1 MSKSQDIL
9 NAISG
14 FEKSRIILTACEL
27 DLFTQI
33 HQDPTTASK
42 LAESND
48 LNFAATKR
56 LLDCL
61 VSFKLLSQKKGQ
73 YEVTSEGTLFSAYSA
88 ENILPIVKVY
98 NKSWNKWH
106 NLTEVIK
113 NGQKSQLENK
123 HKGKEDVDKNFIE
136 LMHMLGR
143 ELSSEIADI
152 YNLSPFRKMLDIG
165 GASGTYSI
173 SFLKK
178 NSEMKATLFD
188 VDSVLPLAENRLKSE
203 GLLNRVELRGG
214 DYNIDELPK
223 GYDLVLVSDLIGQ
236 NSNEQN
242 FTLFKKIHNSLT
254 SNGVLLIRD
263 FVMDETHTIPE
274 SGALFSML
282 MLVETHG
289 VGVYSLREYQDV
301 LQKAGFSEIKL
312 VKKGKKKNSLIEAR
326 KST

>member
-1 MSKSQDIL
+1 MSRSQDIL
-9 NAISG
+9 NAISS

-27 DLFTQI
+27 SLFTQI
-33 HQDPTTASK
+33 HQDPTTARK
-42 LAESND
+42 LAESNG

-61 VSFKLLSQKKGQ
+61 VTFKLLSQKEGQ
-73 YEVTSEGTLFSAYSA
+73 YEVTSEGTLFSDYSA
-88 ENILPIVKVY
+88 ENILPIVKTY

-113 NGQKSQLENK
+113 NGQKPQLENK
-123 HKGKEDVDKNFIE
+123 HKEKEEVDTDFIE

-152 YNLSPFRKMLDIG
+152 YNLSTFRKLLDIG
-165 GASGTYSI
+165 GASGTYTI

-178 NSEMKATLFD
+178 NPEMKASLFD
-188 VDSVLPLAENRLKSE
+188 LDTVLPLAENRLKSE
-203 GLLNRVELRGG
+203 GLLDRVELIGG
-214 DYNIDELPK
+214 DYNEDQLPE
-223 GYDLVLVSDLIGQ
+223 GYDLILVSDLIGQ
-236 NSNEQN
+236 NTNEQN
-242 FTLFKKIHNSLT
+242 ISLFRKIHNSLT

-263 FVMDETHTIPE
+263 FVMDETHTSPE

-282 MLVETHG
+282 MLVETQG
-289 VGVYSLREYQDV
+289 VGAYSFLEYQNV
-301 LQKAGFSEIKL
+301 LKEAGFSEINL
-312 VKKGKKKNSLIEAR
+312 FKKGEKKNSLIEAR